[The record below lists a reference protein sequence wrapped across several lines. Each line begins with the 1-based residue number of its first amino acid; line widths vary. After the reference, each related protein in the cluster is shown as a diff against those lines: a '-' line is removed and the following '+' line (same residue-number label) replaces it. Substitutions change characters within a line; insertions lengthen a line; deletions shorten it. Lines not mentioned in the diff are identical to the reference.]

1 MLITQQGFAQ
11 ADTGRMVVVKRGDS
25 GGMGVVKQADSSGV
39 VVVKDPRI
47 DQLVRKQI
55 AINEETTRESRRNV
69 PGFRIQVINSPDR
82 SKVFVAKGKI
92 YQEFPDMKPYLMY
105 QAPNYKLKVGNFK
118 TQEEAEDAVKQ
129 LSRLFPSGLYI
140 IRDIIEIKLS
150 DLPKADTTNP

>member
-1 MLITQQGFAQ
+1 MLISQQGFAQ
-11 ADTGRMVVVKRGDS
+11 ADSGR
-25 GGMGVVKQADSSGV
+25 MGVVKQADSSGV